1 MSKMDRDAIR
11 KRIISATLDEDVVR
25 EMERVKKE
33 TGVSVSA
40 QIQLALKGYRVVP
53 AESRPYPRR
62 QAPHASTA

>member
-1 MSKMDRDAIR
+1 MPKMERDAIR

-53 AESRPYPRR
+53 NEPPTSPRR
-62 QAPHASTA
+62 VARHASTA